1 LISAFPFLFGGMESH
16 IRPVR
21 PYRQYQ
27 FESGWDAL
35 WLLSLLLRRT
45 LCRFLCLTGLLLHL
59 QPVFQRTFL
68 LRIGIFKTVRQSPV
82 KIKLLVK

>member
-1 LISAFPFLFGGMESH
+1 LISAFSFLFGGMKSH

-21 PYRQYQ
+21 PYREYQ
-27 FESGWDAL
+27 FESGWYAL

-45 LCRFLCLTGLLLHL
+45 LCCFLCLTGLLLHFQSL
-59 QPVFQRTFL
+59 FQRAFL